1 MSVASRTNSVHKATM
16 SDSTKLVQFKLLL
29 PARLK
34 ERIADRAQVNRR
46 SLSQEIVEALEQ
58 VYPPELT
65 VASFQ
70 NSLNYLIR
78 ELEKTTDPDRRAR
91 IVKMMHD
98 LTGKLDSITVKS
110 ELRHYDDFQ
119 ESDAFDMSVIYPVI
133 DPKPKAKKAEDDGQP
148 F

>member
-1 MSVASRTNSVHKATM
+1 M
-16 SDSTKLVQFKLLL
+16 SDSTKLVQFKLML

-34 ERIADRAQVNRR
+34 ERIAERAEVNRR
-46 SLSQEIVEALEQ
+46 SLSQEIVEALEH

-65 VASFQ
+65 VASFE

-91 IVKMMHD
+91 IVKMMHE
-98 LTGKLDSITVKS
+98 LTAKLNSITVRS
-110 ELRHYDDFQ
+110 DVRHYDDFQ
-119 ESDAFDMSVIYPVI
+119 ASDAFDMSVIYPII
-133 DPKPKAKKAEDDGQP
+133 DPKPKGKKAEDDGQP